1 MSSLK
6 YWLWLATRKG
16 VGVQGMHTVLEHFGT
31 PERAFFA
38 DPEEYELLPSGLS
51 RALQDRSM
59 HEAERVLADCD
70 RLGIRIMTLQ
80 DADYPERLRQLE
92 DAPCVL
98 YLKGRLPDL
107 DEEATIGVV
116 GTRQAS
122 EYGKTVAKRL
132 GLELARGGAVVVSG
146 IAAGID
152 ACAVR
157 GALQAGGTVVCVL
170 GGGIDVPYPWENRF
184 LYEDVAASGLLIS
197 EYPPGTE
204 NRGSHFPV
212 RNRIIS
218 GLSLG
223 IVVVEAREFG
233 SGAMITADR
242 ALEQNR
248 DVFAVPGNV
257 DAVHSRGC
265 IRLIQQG
272 AKPVL
277 SAQDI
282 LEEYRDRYAARL
294 ARVATMSA
302 QEEQERLE
310 AIAEPP
316 SAAVRQKTPVDK
328 EKDKEYSVI
337 KRPADSFTDDELA
350 LIHAMQGKT
359 CQADELVERTQIPAR
374 RVLSALTMLQIAGC
388 VAEKP
393 GKRFVCLVELK
404 EED

>member
-107 DEEATIGVV
+107 DEEAVIGVV

-294 ARVATMSA
+294 ARVAPMSA

-310 AIAEPP
+310 AITEPP

-337 KRPADSFTDDELA
+337 ERSADSFTDDELA
-350 LIHAMQGKT
+350 LIHAMQGKV

-393 GKRFVCLVELK
+393 GKRFVSLVELN
-404 EED
+404 EE

>member
-16 VGVQGMHTVLEHFGT
+16 VGVQGMHDVLDHFGT

-38 DPEEYELLPSGLS
+38 DPEEYELLQPMLAAGLK
-51 RALQDRSM
+51 DRSM
-59 HEAERVLADCD
+59 DEVQRVLADCD
-70 RLGIRIMTLQ
+70 RLNIRIMTLQ
-80 DADYPERLRQLE
+80 DSDYPERLRQLD

-98 YLKGRLPDL
+98 YLKGRLPEL
-107 DEEATIGVV
+107 DEEAAIGVV

-132 GLELARGGAVVVSG
+132 GLELAHGGAIVVSG
-146 IAAGID
+146 MASGID
-152 ACAVR
+152 TCAVR
-157 GALQAGGTVVCVL
+157 GALQGGGTVVSVL

-184 LYEDVAASGLLIS
+184 LYEDVAAAGLLIS

-223 IVVVEAREFG
+223 VVVVEAREYG
-233 SGAMITADR
+233 SGAIITADR

-277 SAQDI
+277 SAEDI
-282 LEEYRDRYAARL
+282 LEEYRDRYPVKL
-294 ARVATMSA
+294 ARAPRMSQ
-302 QEEQERLE
+302 QEQQQRLQ
-310 AIAEPP
+310 AIVEPEP
-316 SAAVRQKTPVDK
+316 MQPKKAPVDK
-328 EKDKEYSVI
+328 EKDEGYSVI
-337 KRPADSFTDDELA
+337 KRAASSFTDDEFAIL
-350 LIHAMQGKT
+350 HAMDGKMY
-359 CQADELVERTQIPAR
+359 QADELVERTQIPAR

-388 VAEKP
+388 VEEKP
-393 GKRFVCLVELK
+393 GKRFKCLVELN
-404 EED
+404 ED

>member
-38 DPEEYELLPSGLS
+38 DPEEYELLPSTLS

-107 DEEATIGVV
+107 DEEAVIGVV

-294 ARVATMSA
+294 ARVAPMSA
-302 QEEQERLE
+302 QEERERLE
-310 AIAEPP
+310 AITEPP
-316 SAAVRQKTPVDK
+316 SAPIRQKTPVDK
-328 EKDKEYSVI
+328 EKDKDYSVI

-350 LIHAMQGKT
+350 LIHAMQGKV

-393 GKRFVCLVELK
+393 GKRFVSLVELN
-404 EED
+404 EE

>member
-16 VGVQGMHTVLEHFGT
+16 VGVQGMRTALNHFGT

-38 DPEEYELLPSGLS
+38 DPEEYDLLTP
-51 RALQDRSM
+51 ALAAALRDRSM
-59 HEAERVLADCD
+59 TRVEQVMADCD
-70 RLGIRIMTLQ
+70 KLGIRIMTLQ

-98 YLKGRLPDL
+98 YLKGKLPDF
-107 DEEATIGVV
+107 DEEAAIGVV

-122 EYGKTVAKRL
+122 EYGRTVAKRL
-132 GLELARGGAVVVSG
+132 GLELARGGAIVVSG

-152 ACAVR
+152 AGAVR
-157 GALQAGGTVVCVL
+157 GALQGGGTVVSVL

-184 LYEDVAASGLLIS
+184 LYEDVAAAGLLIS

-223 IVVVEAREFG
+223 VVVVEAGEFG
-233 SGAMITADR
+233 SGAMITANL
-242 ALEQNR
+242 ALDQNR

-257 DAVHSRGC
+257 DAPNSRGC

-277 SAQDI
+277 SAEDI
-282 LEEYRDRYAARL
+282 LEEYRDRYPLKLPGAARL
-294 ARVATMSA
+294 TAR
-302 QEEQERLE
+302 EEQQRLE
-310 AIAEPP
+310 AIVEPEP
-316 SAAVRQKTPVDK
+316 QLRQKTPVDK
-328 EKDKEYSVI
+328 EKTREYSVI
-337 KRPADSFTDDELA
+337 KRRPDSFTDDELA
-350 LIHAMQGKT
+350 ILHAMQGKT
-359 CQADELVERTQIPAR
+359 CQADELVEQTQIPAK

-393 GKRFVCLVELK
+393 GRRFISLVELN
-404 EED
+404 EE

>member
-16 VGVQGMHTVLEHFGT
+16 VGVQGMHAVLNHFGT

-38 DPEEYELLPSGLS
+38 DPEEYDLLAP
-51 RALQDRSM
+51 ALTAALRDRSM
-59 HEAERVLADCD
+59 TRVEQVMADCD

-98 YLKGRLPDL
+98 YLKGKLPDL

-122 EYGKTVAKRL
+122 EYGRTVAKRL
-132 GLELARGGAVVVSG
+132 GLELARGGATVVSG

-152 ACAVR
+152 AGAVR
-157 GALQAGGTVVCVL
+157 GALQGGGTVVCVL

-184 LYEDVAASGLLIS
+184 LYEDVAAAGLLIS

-223 IVVVEAREFG
+223 VVVVEAGEFG
-233 SGAMITADR
+233 SGAMITANL
-242 ALEQNR
+242 ALDQNR

-257 DAVHSRGC
+257 DAPQSRGC

-277 SAQDI
+277 SAEDI
-282 LEEYRDRYAARL
+282 LEEYRDRYPIKLAGAARL
-294 ARVATMSA
+294 TER
-302 QEEQERLE
+302 EEQQRLS
-310 AIAEPP
+310 AIVEPEP
-316 SAAVRQKTPVDK
+316 QLRQKTPVDK
-328 EKDKEYSVI
+328 EKTKEYSVI
-337 KRPADSFTDDELA
+337 KRRPDSFTDDELA
-350 LIHAMQGKT
+350 LLHAMKGKT
-359 CQADELVERTQIPAR
+359 CQANELVEQTQIPAK

-393 GKRFVCLVELK
+393 GRRFISLVELN
-404 EED
+404 EE

>member
-6 YWLWLATRKG
+6 YWLWLSTRKG
-16 VGVQGMHTVLEHFGT
+16 VGIQGMHAVLDHFGT

-38 DPEEYELLPSGLS
+38 DPEEYDLLPGGLGHT
-51 RALQDRSM
+51 LQDHSM
-59 HEAERVLADCD
+59 AEADKILADCD

-80 DADYPERLRQLE
+80 DADYPERLRQLY

-107 DEEATIGVV
+107 DEEVAIGVV
-116 GTRQAS
+116 GTRGAT
-122 EYGKTVAKRL
+122 EYGKTVAKRM
-132 GLELARGGAVVVSG
+132 GLELAQGGAIVVSG
-146 IAAGID
+146 TATGID
-152 ACAVR
+152 GCAVR
-157 GALQAGGTVVCVL
+157 GALQAGGTVVSVL

-184 LYEDVAASGLLIS
+184 LYQDVAATGVLIS

-212 RNRIIS
+212 RNRILS

-223 IVVVEAREFG
+223 VVVVEAPEFN
-233 SGAMITADR
+233 SGALITAER

-257 DAVHSRGC
+257 DAVNSRGC
-265 IRLIQQG
+265 LRLIQQG

-277 SAQDI
+277 SAEDV
-282 LEEYRDRYAARL
+282 LVEYRDRYPAKLSRKPQL
-294 ARVATMSA
+294 SP
-302 QEEQERLE
+302 EESRQRLE
-310 AIAEPP
+310 AIDEPEP
-316 SAAVRQKTPVDK
+316 QVQQKTTVDK
-328 EKDKEYSVI
+328 KKDEEYSIV
-337 KRPADSFTDDELA
+337 KRRSDSFTDDELA
-350 LIHAMQGKT
+350 VLHAMQGKSS
-359 CQADELVERTQIPAR
+359 QADELVERTQIPAK

-393 GKRFVCLVELK
+393 GRRFVSLVELN
-404 EED
+404 EE

>member
-16 VGVQGMHTVLEHFGT
+16 IGVQGMHAVLDHFGT

-38 DPEEYELLPSGLS
+38 DPEEYDLLQSVLAAGLK
-51 RALQDRSM
+51 DRSM
-59 HEAERVLADCD
+59 AKAEQVLADCD
-70 RLGIRIMTLQ
+70 RLGVRIMTLQ
-80 DADYPERLRQLE
+80 DADYPERLRQLD

-98 YLKGRLPDL
+98 YLKGKLPDF
-107 DEEATIGVV
+107 DEEAAIGVV

-122 EYGKTVAKRL
+122 EYGKTIAKRL

-146 IAAGID
+146 MATGID
-152 ACAVR
+152 TCAVR
-157 GALQAGGTVVCVL
+157 GALQGGGTVVSVL
-170 GGGIDVPYPWENRF
+170 GGGIDVPYPYENRF
-184 LYEDVAASGLLIS
+184 LYEDVAATGLLIS

-204 NRGSHFPV
+204 NLSGHFPV

-223 IVVVEAREFG
+223 VVVVEAREHG
-233 SGAMITADR
+233 SGAMITANR
-242 ALEQNR
+242 ALDQNR

-257 DAVHSRGC
+257 DAFHSRGC

-277 SAQDI
+277 SAEDI
-282 LEEYRDRYAARL
+282 LEEYRDRYPLKL
-294 ARVATMSA
+294 ARGPRMPR
-302 QEEQERLE
+302 EEQQQRLD
-310 AIAEPP
+310 AIVEPEP
-316 SAAVRQKTPVDK
+316 QVRQKTSVDK
-328 EKDKEYSVI
+328 ENPKEYSVI
-337 KRPADSFTDDELA
+337 KRAADSFTDDELA
-350 LIHAMQGKT
+350 IIHAMQGKS

-393 GKRFVCLVELK
+393 GRRFVCLVELNK
-404 EED
+404 E

>member
-1 MSSLK
+1 M
-6 YWLWLATRKG
+6 
-16 VGVQGMHTVLEHFGT
+16 
-31 PERAFFA
+31 
-38 DPEEYELLPSGLS
+38 D
-51 RALQDRSM
+51 
-59 HEAERVLADCD
+59 EAERVLADCD

-98 YLKGRLPDL
+98 YLKGKLPDL
-107 DEEATIGVV
+107 DEEAVIGVV

-122 EYGKTVAKRL
+122 EYGRTVAKRL

-157 GALQAGGTVVCVL
+157 GALQAGGTPVCVL

-184 LYEDVAASGLLIS
+184 LYDDVATSGLLIS

-223 IVVVEAREFG
+223 IVVVEAREHG
-233 SGAMITADR
+233 SGAIITADR

-277 SAQDI
+277 SAEDI
-282 LEEYRDRYAARL
+282 LEEYRDRFPVKLAKVPRL
-294 ARVATMSA
+294 SQ
-302 QEEQERLE
+302 QEQQQRLE
-310 AIAEPP
+310 AIREPEP
-316 SAAVRQKTPVDK
+316 AIRQKTPVDK
-328 EKDKEYSVI
+328 EKSEEYSVI

-350 LIHAMQGKT
+350 ILHAMKGKT

-393 GKRFVCLVELK
+393 GKRFACLVELN
-404 EED
+404 ED

>member
-16 VGVQGMHTVLEHFGT
+16 VGVQGMHTVLERFGT
-31 PERAFFA
+31 PEQAFFA
-38 DPEEYELLPSGLS
+38 DPEEYDLLPPGLGLGL
-51 RALQDRSM
+51 RDRSM
-59 HEAERVLADCD
+59 TQVERVLADCD

-80 DADYPERLRQLE
+80 DADYPARLRQLD

-98 YLKGRLPDL
+98 YLKGKLPDL
-107 DEEATIGVV
+107 DEEVCVGVV

-122 EYGKTVAKRL
+122 EYGKTVSGRL
-132 GLELARGGAVVVSG
+132 GLDLARGGAVVVSG
-146 IAAGID
+146 IASGVD
-152 ACAVR
+152 TCAVR
-157 GALQAGGTVVCVL
+157 GALQGGGRVVCVL

-184 LYEDVAASGLLIS
+184 LYEDVAATGLLIS

-204 NRGSHFPV
+204 NKGSHFPV

-218 GLSLG
+218 GLALG
-223 IVVVEAREFG
+223 VVVVEAREYG
-233 SGAMITADR
+233 SGAIITANL

-257 DAVHSRGC
+257 DAPQSRGC

-277 SAQDI
+277 SAEDI
-282 LEEYRDRYAARL
+282 LEEYRDRYPVRL
-294 ARVATMSA
+294 VKVPPMEP
-302 QEEQERLE
+302 QEQRQRLE
-310 AIAEPP
+310 HVQASETPL
-316 SAAVRQKTPVDK
+316 RQKAPVDK
-328 EKDKEYSVI
+328 EKDREYSVL
-337 KRPADSFTDDELA
+337 KRRTDSFTDDELA
-350 LIHAMQGKT
+350 IIHAMGSKS

-393 GKRFVCLVELK
+393 GKRFICTVEIN
-404 EED
+404 EE

>member
-16 VGVQGMHTVLEHFGT
+16 VGVQGMHQVLGHFGT
-31 PERAFFA
+31 PEQAVFA
-38 DPEEYELLPSGLS
+38 DPEEYDLLPTGLG
-51 RALQDRSM
+51 RALRDRSM
-59 HEAERVLADCD
+59 TESDRILADCD

-80 DADYPERLRQLE
+80 DADYPERLRQLY

-107 DEEATIGVV
+107 DEEAAVGVV
-116 GTRQAS
+116 GTREAT
-122 EYGKTVAKRL
+122 EYGRTVAKRL
-132 GLELARGGAVVVSG
+132 GLELAHGGAVVVSG
-146 IAAGID
+146 MASGID
-152 ACAVR
+152 SCAVR
-157 GALQAGGTVVCVL
+157 GALQGGGTVVSVV
-170 GGGIDVPYPWENRF
+170 GGGIDMPYPWENRF
-184 LYEDVAASGLLIS
+184 LYEDVAATGLLLS

-223 IVVVEAREFG
+223 VVVVEAPEFN
-233 SGAMITADR
+233 SGALITAER

-257 DAVHSRGC
+257 DAPNSRGC
-265 IRLIQQG
+265 VRLIQQG

-277 SAQDI
+277 SAEDI
-282 LEEYRDRYAARL
+282 LIEYRDRYPAKLNPAARL
-294 ARVATMSA
+294 TREEAR
-302 QEEQERLE
+302 QRLE
-310 AIAEPP
+310 AIPEPERP
-316 SAAVRQKTPVDK
+316 LRQKTTVDK
-328 EKDKEYSVI
+328 EKDKDYSIV
-337 KRPADSFTDDELA
+337 KRRLESFTDDELA
-350 LIHAMQGKT
+350 IIHAMQGKP

-393 GKRFVCLVELK
+393 GKRFVSLVELN
-404 EED
+404 EE

>member
-6 YWLWLATRKG
+6 YWLWMSTRKG
-16 VGVQGMHTVLEHFGT
+16 MGIQGMHTVLDRFGT

-38 DPEEYELLPSGLS
+38 DPEEYELLPAVLG

-59 HEAERVLADCD
+59 AEADKILADCD

-80 DADYPERLRQLE
+80 DADYPERLRQLY

-107 DEEATIGVV
+107 DEEVAVGVV
-116 GTRQAS
+116 GTRGAT
-122 EYGKTVAKRL
+122 EYGKTVAKRM

-146 IAAGID
+146 TAAGID
-152 ACAVR
+152 SYAVR
-157 GALQAGGTVVCVL
+157 GALQAGGTVISVL

-184 LYEDVAASGLLIS
+184 LYQDIAATGVLIS

-204 NRGSHFPV
+204 NRGAHFPV
-212 RNRIIS
+212 RNRILS

-223 IVVVEAREFG
+223 IVVVEAPEYN
-233 SGAMITADR
+233 SGALITAER

-257 DAVHSRGC
+257 DAVNSRGC
-265 IRLIQQG
+265 VRLIQQG

-277 SAQDI
+277 SAEDI
-282 LEEYRDRYAARL
+282 LVEYRDRYPAKLNRRSPL
-294 ARVATMSA
+294 SP
-302 QEEQERLE
+302 EESRQRLE
-310 AIAEPP
+310 AIAEPAP
-316 SAAVRQKTPVDK
+316 QVRQKTTVDK
-328 EKDKEYSVI
+328 KKDEEYSIV
-337 KRPADSFTDDELA
+337 KRRSDSFTDDELA
-350 LIHAMQGKT
+350 VLHAMQGKS
-359 CQADELVERTQIPAR
+359 CQADELVERTQIPAK

-393 GKRFVCLVELK
+393 GRRFVSLVELN
-404 EED
+404 EE

>member
-59 HEAERVLADCD
+59 HEAEWVLADCD

-107 DEEATIGVV
+107 DEEAVIGVV

-294 ARVATMSA
+294 ARVAPMSA

-316 SAAVRQKTPVDK
+316 SAPIRQKTPVDK

-350 LIHAMQGKT
+350 LIHAMQGKV

-393 GKRFVCLVELK
+393 GKRFVSLVELN
-404 EED
+404 EE

>member
-6 YWLWLATRKG
+6 YWLWLSTRKG
-16 VGVQGMHTVLEHFGT
+16 IGVQGMHAVLDHFGT
-31 PERAFFA
+31 PEQAFFA
-38 DPEEYELLPSGLS
+38 DPEEYDLLPKATAA
-51 RALQDRSM
+51 ALRDRSM
-59 HEAERVLADCD
+59 AEVERVLADCD

-80 DADYPERLRQLE
+80 DADYPGRLRQLD

-98 YLKGRLPDL
+98 YLKGKLPDL
-107 DEEATIGVV
+107 DEEVSVGVV

-122 EYGKTVAKRL
+122 EYGKTVAGRL

-146 IAAGID
+146 IASGID
-152 ACAVR
+152 TCAVR
-157 GALQAGGTVVCVL
+157 GALQGGGRAVCVL

-184 LYEDVAASGLLIS
+184 LYEDVAATGLLIS

-223 IVVVEAREFG
+223 VVVVEAREFG
-233 SGAMITADR
+233 SGAMITANL
-242 ALEQNR
+242 ALDQNR

-257 DAVHSRGC
+257 DAPHSRGC

-277 SAQDI
+277 SAEDI
-282 LEEYRDRYAARL
+282 LEEYRDRYPVRL
-294 ARVATMSA
+294 VKVPPMT
-302 QEEQERLE
+302 QEEQRQRLE
-310 AIAEPP
+310 HVERTEVPL
-316 SAAVRQKTPVDK
+316 RQKAPVDK

-337 KRPADSFTDDELA
+337 RRGSDSFTDDELA
-350 LIHAMQGKT
+350 IIHAMGEKS

-393 GKRFVCLVELK
+393 GKRFVSLVQI
-404 EED
+404 EEE

>member
-6 YWLWLATRKG
+6 YWLWLATRRG
-16 VGVQGMHTVLEHFGT
+16 VGVQGMHTVLDHFGT

-38 DPEEYELLPSGLS
+38 DPEEYDLLPTGAAA
-51 RALQDRSM
+51 ALRDRSM
-59 HEAERVLADCD
+59 TEVERVLADCD

-98 YLKGRLPDL
+98 YLKGKLPNL

-146 IAAGID
+146 MASGID
-152 ACAVR
+152 TCAVR
-157 GALQAGGTVVCVL
+157 GAMQGGGTVVCVL
-170 GGGIDVPYPWENRF
+170 GGGIDMPYPWENRF

-223 IVVVEAREFG
+223 VVVVEAREHG

-277 SAQDI
+277 SAEDI
-282 LEEYRDRYAARL
+282 LEEYRERYPFRL
-294 ARVATMSA
+294 ARVPRLSP
-302 QEEQERLE
+302 QEQQERLE
-310 AIAEPP
+310 AIVEPEP
-316 SAAVRQKTPVDK
+316 VPRQKAPVDK
-328 EKDKEYSVI
+328 EKDKEYSFI
-337 KRPADSFTDDELA
+337 KRAAGSFTDDELA
-350 LIHAMQGKT
+350 IIHAMGKKS
-359 CQADELVERTQIPAR
+359 CQADELVEHTQIPAR

-404 EED
+404 ED

>member
-1 MSSLK
+1 MASLK

-16 VGVQGMHTVLEHFGT
+16 VGVQGMHTVLDHFGT

-38 DPEEYELLPSGLS
+38 DPAECELLPSGLG
-51 RALQDRSM
+51 RAIQDRSM
-59 HEAERVLADCD
+59 TEVERVLADCD

-80 DADYPERLRQLE
+80 DADYPERLHQLE

-98 YLKGRLPDL
+98 YLKGKIPNL
-107 DEEATIGVV
+107 DEEVAVGVV

-132 GLELARGGAVVVSG
+132 GLELVRGGAVVVSG

-157 GALQAGGTVVCVL
+157 GALQAGGTAVCVL

-233 SGAMITADR
+233 SGAMITADK

-257 DAVHSRGC
+257 DAIHSRGC

-277 SAQDI
+277 CAEDI
-282 LEEYRDRYAARL
+282 LEEYRDRYPARL
-294 ARVATMSA
+294 KVNRMSA
-302 QEEQERLE
+302 KEEKERLE
-310 AIAEPP
+310 AIVEPAP
-316 SAAVRQKTPVDK
+316 TSVRQKTPVDK

-350 LIHAMQGKT
+350 LIHAMQGKP

-404 EED
+404 EE

>member
-16 VGVQGMHTVLEHFGT
+16 IGVQGMHTVLERFGT
-31 PERAFFA
+31 PEQAFFA
-38 DPEEYELLPSGLS
+38 DPEEYELLPSALAAGL
-51 RALQDRSM
+51 RDRSM
-59 HEAERVLADCD
+59 TQVERVLADCD

-80 DADYPERLRQLE
+80 DADYPGRLRQLD

-98 YLKGRLPDL
+98 YLKGKLPDL
-107 DEEATIGVV
+107 DEEVCVGVV

-122 EYGKTVAKRL
+122 EYGKTVAGRL

-146 IAAGID
+146 IASGID
-152 ACAVR
+152 TCAVR
-157 GALQAGGTVVCVL
+157 GALQGGGRAICVL
-170 GGGIDVPYPWENRF
+170 GGGIDMPYPWENRF
-184 LYEDVAASGLLIS
+184 LYEDVATTGLLIS

-204 NRGSHFPV
+204 NKGSHFPV

-223 IVVVEAREFG
+223 VVVVEAREHG
-233 SGAMITADR
+233 SGAIITANL
-242 ALEQNR
+242 ALDQNR

-257 DAVHSRGC
+257 DAPHSRGC

-277 SAQDI
+277 SAEDI
-282 LEEYRDRYAARL
+282 LEEYRNRYPARL
-294 ARVATMSA
+294 VRVPRLSP
-302 QEEQERLE
+302 EEQQGRLDAVNRPE
-310 AIAEPP
+310 EP
-316 SAAVRQKTPVDK
+316 ALRQKAPVDK
-328 EKDKEYSVI
+328 EKDKEYSVL
-337 KRPADSFTDDELA
+337 KRRADSFTDDELA
-350 LIHAMQGKT
+350 IIHAMGNKS

-393 GKRFVCLVELK
+393 GRRFVCLVEIDQ
-404 EED
+404 E

>member
-16 VGVQGMHTVLEHFGT
+16 VGVQGMHTVLDHFGS

-38 DPEEYELLPSGLS
+38 DPEEYELLPSGLG
-51 RALQDRSM
+51 RAIQDRSM
-59 HEAERVLADCD
+59 TEAERVLADCD

-98 YLKGRLPDL
+98 YLKGKIPDL
-107 DEEATIGVV
+107 DEEVAIGVV

-157 GALQAGGTVVCVL
+157 GALQAGGTAVCVL

-233 SGAMITADR
+233 SGAMITADK

-257 DAVHSRGC
+257 DAIHSRGC

-282 LEEYRDRYAARL
+282 LEEYRDRYPARL
-294 ARVATMSA
+294 KANRMSA
-302 QEEQERLE
+302 EEEKERLE
-310 AIAEPP
+310 AIVEPTP
-316 SAAVRQKTPVDK
+316 TSVRQKTPVDK

-393 GKRFVCLVELK
+393 GKRFVCLVELN
-404 EED
+404 ED

>member
-6 YWLWLATRKG
+6 YWLWLATRRG
-16 VGVQGMHTVLEHFGT
+16 VGVQGMHAVLDHFGT

-38 DPEEYELLPSGLS
+38 DPEEYELLPSALG

-59 HEAERVLADCD
+59 TEADKVLADCD

-80 DADYPERLRQLE
+80 DADYPERLRQLD

-98 YLKGRLPDL
+98 YLKGRMPDF
-107 DEEATIGVV
+107 DEEVAVGIV
-116 GTRQAS
+116 GTREAT

-132 GLELARGGAVVVSG
+132 GLELARGGALVVSG
-146 IAAGID
+146 MAAGID
-152 ACAVR
+152 TCAVR
-157 GALQAGGTVVCVL
+157 GALQGGKTVVSVV
-170 GGGIDVPYPWENRF
+170 GGGIDVPYPWANRF

-204 NRGSHFPV
+204 NLGSHFPV

-223 IVVVEAREFG
+223 VVVVEAPEFN
-233 SGAMITADR
+233 SGALITAER

-257 DAVHSRGC
+257 DAVNSRGC
-265 IRLIQQG
+265 LRLIQQG

-277 SAQDI
+277 SAEDI
-282 LEEYRDRYAARL
+282 LVEYRDRYPIKL
-294 ARVATMSA
+294 ARVPRLTA
-302 QEEQERLE
+302 EEERQRLE
-310 AIAEPP
+310 SISEP
-316 SAAVRQKTPVDK
+316 AVRQKTTVDK
-328 EKDKEYSVI
+328 GKDREYSIV
-337 KRPADSFTDDELA
+337 KRKPDSFTDDELA
-350 LIHAMQGKT
+350 ILHTMQGKN
-359 CQADELVERTQIPAR
+359 CQADELVERTQIPAK

-393 GKRFVCLVELK
+393 GKRFVSLVELD
-404 EED
+404 EE

>member
-16 VGVQGMHTVLEHFGT
+16 VGVQGMHVILDHFGT
-31 PERAFFA
+31 PEQAFFA
-38 DPEEYELLPSGLS
+38 DPEEYELLPSGLG
-51 RALQDRSM
+51 RAIQDRSM
-59 HEAERVLADCD
+59 IEVERVLADCD

-107 DEEATIGVV
+107 DEEAAIGVV

-122 EYGKTVAKRL
+122 EYGKTIAKRL

-152 ACAVR
+152 TCAVR

-170 GGGIDVPYPWENRF
+170 GGGIDVPYPWENRS

-204 NRGSHFPV
+204 NRAGHFPV

-223 IVVVEAREFG
+223 IVVVEAREHG
-233 SGAMITADR
+233 SGAIITADR

-277 SAQDI
+277 SAEDI
-282 LEEYRDRYAARL
+282 LEEYRDRYPVRL
-294 ARVATMSA
+294 ARVPRMAPG
-302 QEEQERLE
+302 EERERLE
-310 AIAEPP
+310 AIVEPE
-316 SAAVRQKTPVDK
+316 SALVRQKAPVDK
-328 EKDKEYSVI
+328 QIDKGYSVI
-337 KRPADSFTDDELA
+337 KRPVDSFTDDELA
-350 LIHAMQGKT
+350 IIHAMQGKT

-393 GKRFVCLVELK
+393 GKRFVCLVELN
-404 EED
+404 ED